1 MSMERVSKSKAA
13 DNMFWRLAERF
24 GAQGVNF
31 LVSIV
36 LARILT
42 PEAYGVVAL
51 TMTFTTLL
59 AVFTT
64 SGLGTSLIQKKDVD
78 ELDYSTALIANM
90 GIGIILY
97 AIVFF
102 TAPYIALFYHQKKIT
117 GILRVLA
124 LTLVIGG
131 LNSIQQARIS
141 RSMRFK
147 MFFKATSAGTL
158 ISAVVG
164 IWMAVNGFGE
174 WAIVAQYLTNQVIDT
189 CFLCVMIRWKPIF
202 RFSWERLKPLY
213 RFGWRAYG
221 ASMIEELYG
230 SFRSLLI
237 GKYYTS
243 TDLAFY
249 NRGRHIP
256 ALINANTNSA
266 IQSVMFPIYTK
277 SSDNLV
283 QMKRMMKKAMSI
295 GTFIIFP
302 CMMGLAMVSEP
313 LITILYT
320 SKWLPAVPFLQISC
334 FVYALTPMHIVNLQA
349 ILAIGK
355 SGISFKIEIVK
366 KTVAVIVMLICI
378 HISLMAAAASA
389 VPLAVFALIVN
400 SYPVGKLLAY
410 PLGEQMKDAAPAFV
424 MSLIMGVLVYLIGM
438 LPFSNIFLL
447 VLQIIVGASSY
458 CLLAHISHNQDYI
471 FAKEYV
477 YSRIKKLLTRK
488 SYGNSSVQRRENQ
501 DEIS

>member
-1 MSMERVSKSKAA
+1 MERVSKSKAA

-158 ISAVVG
+158 ISAVV
-164 IWMAVNGFGE
+164 
-174 WAIVAQYLTNQVIDT
+174 
-189 CFLCVMIRWKPIF
+189 
-202 RFSWERLKPLY
+202 
-213 RFGWRAYG
+213 
-221 ASMIEELYG
+221 
-230 SFRSLLI
+230 
-237 GKYYTS
+237 
-243 TDLAFY
+243 
-249 NRGRHIP
+249 
-256 ALINANTNSA
+256 
-266 IQSVMFPIYTK
+266 
-277 SSDNLV
+277 
-283 QMKRMMKKAMSI
+283 
-295 GTFIIFP
+295 
-302 CMMGLAMVSEP
+302 
-313 LITILYT
+313 
-320 SKWLPAVPFLQISC
+320 
-334 FVYALTPMHIVNLQA
+334 
-349 ILAIGK
+349 
-355 SGISFKIEIVK
+355 
-366 KTVAVIVMLICI
+366 
-378 HISLMAAAASA
+378 
-389 VPLAVFALIVN
+389 
-400 SYPVGKLLAY
+400 
-410 PLGEQMKDAAPAFV
+410 
-424 MSLIMGVLVYLIGM
+424 
-438 LPFSNIFLL
+438 
-447 VLQIIVGASSY
+447 
-458 CLLAHISHNQDYI
+458 
-471 FAKEYV
+471 
-477 YSRIKKLLTRK
+477 
-488 SYGNSSVQRRENQ
+488 
-501 DEIS
+501 